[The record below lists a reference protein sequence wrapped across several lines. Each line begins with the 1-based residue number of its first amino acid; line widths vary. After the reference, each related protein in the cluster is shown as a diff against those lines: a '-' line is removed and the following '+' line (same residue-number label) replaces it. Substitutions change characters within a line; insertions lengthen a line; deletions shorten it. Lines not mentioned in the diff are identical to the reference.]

1 MSIVIVG
8 GKAGAKI
15 AAEIFSLQG
24 FRNILFAETYWE
36 DKKETQ
42 LTDDFKQVPQIIKDY
57 NFDYFIA
64 TGNNNLRSEIYR
76 YIFEN
81 TGKQPINCI
90 HPLAVISPSA
100 RLGFG
105 NLICPLAVLHTESS
119 IGDCTIINT
128 GSIVEHDCVVKDF
141 AQISPNVTLCGGV
154 QVSEYSFIGAGAV
167 VIPNKLIGSKTTVAA
182 GSVVIDYIPNNVLA
196 AGVPAKIK
204 KNNYQQ

>member
-24 FRNILFAETYWE
+24 IKNILFAETYWE
-36 DKKETQ
+36 EKKGTQ
-42 LTDDFKQVPQIIKDY
+42 LTDDYKQVPQIIKDNDY
-57 NFDYFIA
+57 AYFIA
-64 TGNNNLRSEIYR
+64 TGDNNLRSEIYQF
-76 YIFEN
+76 IFEH

-90 HPLAVISPSA
+90 HPSAVISPSA
-100 RLGFG
+100 TLGFG

-119 IGDCTIINT
+119 IGNCAIINT
-128 GSIVEHDCVVKDF
+128 GSIVEHDCVVKNF

-154 QVSEYSFIGAGAV
+154 QVREYSFIGAGAV
-167 VIPNKLIGSKTTVAA
+167 VIPNKLIGNKTTVAA